1 MSNDGVTLD
10 FSTDGDE
17 YNIMQQNNFDDAI
30 EVNAEITEDDVD
42 PETGEIKE

>member
-10 FSTDGDE
+10 FSADGDE
-17 YNIMQQNNFDDAI
+17 YNIMQVNRDDMI
-30 EVNAEITEDDVD
+30 EADAQVIETDVD